1 MLKFNQKDRAEQFY
15 YTFVYLIRV
24 MANSFFDNKVIWITG
39 ASSGIGEELARQ
51 LAANGAL
58 LILSARNKE
67 KLISVKES
75 LANHTRHFVLP
86 LDLEKSEDFEVIA
99 KAVFDRFGCIDV
111 LVNNGGI
118 SQRANAFETS
128 MEVNRKI
135 MEIDFFGNI
144 ALTKAVLP
152 IMQKQK
158 SGQILVISSIAG
170 KFGFFLR
177 SAYSAAKHALHGY
190 YESLALEEG
199 HNGISVTIVCPGKIN
214 TLISTN
220 AINAEGNRHGIMDHN
235 QETGMPVDVC
245 VNQMLK
251 ALQSK
256 KREVLI
262 GNKEIWAVR
271 VKRFFPSL
279 FWKIIKKQ
287 SAT

>member
-1 MLKFNQKDRAEQFY
+1 MFNPYFE
-15 YTFVYLIRV
+15 
-24 MANSFFDNKVIWITG
+24 NKVIWITG

-51 LAANGAL
+51 LANQGAT
-58 LILSARNKE
+58 LILSARNLE
-67 KLISVKES
+67 KLNAVKES
-75 LANHTRHFVLP
+75 LVNGINHFVLP
-86 LDLEKSEDFEVIA
+86 LDLEKSEE
-99 KAVFDRFGCIDV
+99 FDIKMQKVVEKYGRIDI

-135 MEIDFFGNI
+135 MEVDFFGNI

-152 IMQKQK
+152 LMQKQK
-158 SGQILVISSIAG
+158 FGQILVISSIAG

-190 YESLALEEG
+190 YESLALEEEK
-199 HNGISVTIVCPGKIN
+199 NGISVTIVCPGKIN
-214 TLISTN
+214 TPISIN
-220 AINAEGNRHGIMDHN
+220 AVNAEGNLHGIMDHN
-235 QETGMPVDVC
+235 QESGMPVNVC
-245 VNQMLK
+245 VNQILK
-251 ALQSK
+251 ALQFK
-256 KREVLI
+256 KREVLV

-271 VKRFFPSL
+271 IKRLFPSL